1 MLLLIKLCL
10 FLSPVM
16 AAEANKGDALN
27 YLREVLKQNYT
38 RLSELDQAMQT
49 SLSQSKI
56 VSEEQ
61 FSPEQ
66 NQSQKNLETQLNK
79 WAEERKELLLRQ
91 DFLDRLIFR
100 LDSNYRGGN
109 LQVFFASQLKEM
121 TFLEATSSESS
132 NNKLWK
138 FLSYLSTAVQE
149 LPERNEDLA
158 SFIEGY
164 MNFSTIVEPKSPKEF
179 MKTREY
185 SNGKTSVAAQSVS
198 REDVGEI
205 VEQRLRQLKS
215 HSIKGQL
222 NP

>member
-10 FLSPVM
+10 FLSPVF
-16 AAEANKGDALN
+16 AAETNKDEALN

-38 RLSELDQAMQT
+38 RLSELDQATQKA
-49 SLSQSKI
+49 LSTAKL
-56 VSEEQ
+56 VNEEQ
-61 FSPEQ
+61 FSPAQ
-66 NQSQKNLETQLNK
+66 NQSQKDLEAQLNK

-100 LDSNYRGGN
+100 LDSNYHGGS
-109 LQVFFASQLKEM
+109 LQVFFAAQLKDM
-121 TFLEATSSESS
+121 TFLEATSSES
-132 NNKLWK
+132 NYHKLWK
-138 FLSYLSTAVQE
+138 FLSYLATAVQE
-149 LPERNEDLA
+149 MPERNEDLA

-164 MNFSTIVEPKSPKEF
+164 MNFSTISEPKSPKEF

-205 VEQRLRQLKS
+205 VEQRLKQLKS
-215 HSIKGQL
+215 DAFKIRTG
-222 NP
+222 P